1 MLVEDNGGSMA
12 GKPVMEGLAGIVW
25 VPLQHGAALPKEY
38 KQAMSHQNL
47 RSGLKVLAFLC
58 IAFA

>member
-1 MLVEDNGGSMA
+1 
-12 GKPVMEGLAGIVW
+12 MEGLAGIVW
-25 VPLQHGAALPKEY
+25 VPLQRGAALPKEY

-47 RSGLKVLAFLC
+47 RSGLEVLAFLC